1 MREKLYKGTKA
12 TSKRTDRMLVVHF
25 PVTLFEV
32 VISIVIP
39 ISRMVVYTSLTFEL
53 YSALHSLVIAYVGF
67 RIKLEN
73 KKIRNE
79 YVINDLH
86 ERLY

>member
-1 MREKLYKGTKA
+1 
-12 TSKRTDRMLVVHF
+12 MLVVHF

-39 ISRMVVYTSLTFEL
+39 ISRMVVFTSLTFEL

-67 RIKLEN
+67 RIKLES
-73 KKIRNE
+73 KKLETNMLLMICTKGCTKAL
-79 YVINDLH
+79 VPLVSAP
-86 ERLY
+86 LAVL